1 MENNHKASSSS
12 PNIVM
17 IPSPGMGHL
26 IPLVELAKLLV
37 HHHNFTITFIIPTI
51 GPPPKPQENL
61 LQSLPTSINHFFL
74 PPIDFHDLPPE
85 TKTETKITLAVTRSL
100 PKIRNV
106 FESLVANSSVVGLV
120 VDLFGTD
127 AFDVAKEFNVPS
139 YLFWSSMA
147 MGLIL
152 LLHLP
157 KLDKMVSCE
166 YKDMDEPV
174 KLPGCFPISGAEFPE
189 PLQDRKSEAY
199 KWFLQYG
206 KRVDLAEGVLLNS
219 FMELEPDAIKTLQD
233 EIGLC
238 GPPVYPVG
246 PIIQTGP
253 SYGPGGHECLKWL
266 DEQARGSVLFVSFG
280 SGGTLSFEQLN
291 ALASGLEMSGTKFLW
306 VVRSPDNKAS
316 NAAFFSVQSQ
326 TDPLGFLPK
335 GFTERTRSLG
345 RGLLVPSWA
354 PQSEVLSHGSIGGF
368 LSHCGWNSILESIA
382 NGVPLIAWPL
392 YAEQKMNA
400 NVLCEG
406 LKVALRPKANENGM
420 VGCEEICR
428 VVKELMEG
436 EEGFRV
442 RERMNGWKKAANKAL
457 SEEGSSI
464 KALSELVMKL
474 KKQAWN

>member
-12 PNIVM
+12 PHIVM

-26 IPLVELAKLLV
+26 IPLIELAKLLIH

-174 KLPGCFPISGAEFPE
+174 KLPGCIPISGAEFPE

-199 KWFLQYG
+199 KWFLRYG
-206 KRVDLAEGVLLNS
+206 KRVDLAEGVILNS
-219 FMELEPDAIKTLQD
+219 FKELEPEAIKTLQD

-238 GPPVYPVG
+238 GPPVYPVR

-253 SYGPGGHECLKWL
+253 SDGPGGHECLKC
-266 DEQARGSVLFVSFG
+266 
-280 SGGTLSFEQLN
+280 
-291 ALASGLEMSGTKFLW
+291 
-306 VVRSPDNKAS
+306 PDNKAS

-335 GFTERTRSLG
+335 GFRERTRSLG

-400 NVLCEG
+400 NVLCQG
-406 LKVALRPKANENGM
+406 LKVALRPKADENGM
-420 VGCEEICR
+420 VRCEEIFR

-464 KALSELVMKL
+464 EALSELVMKL

>member
-12 PNIVM
+12 PHVVM

-26 IPLVELAKLLV
+26 IPLIELAKLLV
-37 HHHNFTITFIIPTI
+37 HHHNFTITFIIPTV

-74 PPIDFHDLPPE
+74 PPTDFHVLPPE

-174 KLPGCFPISGAEFPE
+174 KLPGCIPISGAEFPE

-206 KRVDLAEGVLLNS
+206 KGVDLAEGVLLNS
-219 FMELEPDAIKTLQD
+219 FMELEPEAIKTLQD

-253 SYGPGGHECLKWL
+253 SYGPGGHVFEMGPNSESSTQALKI
-266 DEQARGSVLFVSFG
+266 
-280 SGGTLSFEQLN
+280 
-291 ALASGLEMSGTKFLW
+291 
-306 VVRSPDNKAS
+306 
-316 NAAFFSVQSQ
+316 
-326 TDPLGFLPK
+326 LGPGLPK
-335 GFTERTRSLG
+335 GFRERTRSFG

-406 LKVALRPKANENGM
+406 LKVALRPKVNENGM

-428 VVKELMEG
+428 IVKELMEG